1 MLQFD
6 TIIIGAGIS
15 GLYQLHKCRDELNLK
30 TLVIEE
36 GSDIGGTWYWNRYPG
51 ARCDSES
58 HTYGYAFSKILS
70 LSILV
75 KSKTDLLGKLN
86 VCPPGVFFISFFI
99 FS

>member
-1 MLQFD
+1 MSPKHALKAKLPFD
-6 TIIIGAGIS
+6 
-15 GLYQLHKCRDELNLK
+15 Q
-30 TLVIEE
+30 
-36 GSDIGGTWYWNRYPG
+36 
-51 ARCDSES
+51 
-58 HTYGYAFSKILS
+58 AFSKILS